1 MKSILTFI
9 LISFLGIQ
17 ILHSQQKDTKIT
29 YEGGEAYFIYQ
40 DAKTSKIINKVPFAK
55 VRNIYYDTFY
65 KQYIFLLSTLEGAT
79 GFTLK
84 YVRENKMFKDEQIMI
99 DSNNNYEWSVNDHLE
114 KLGKLWVMRLKEKDG
129 ILQTIYFENVDRK
142 SVV

>member
-9 LISFLGIQ
+9 LISFFGIQ
-17 ILHSQQKDTKIT
+17 FLYSQQKDTKIT

-65 KQYIFLLSTLEGAT
+65 KSYIFLLSTPEGAT

-84 YVRENKMFKDEQIMI
+84 YVRENKMFEKEQIMI

-114 KLGKLWVMRLKEKDG
+114 KIGKLWIMRLEPKNG
-129 ILQTIYFENVDRK
+129 VFQTIYFENVTK
-142 SVV
+142 

>member
-1 MKSILTFI
+1 MKSILTYI

-17 ILHSQQKDTKIT
+17 ILYSQEKDTKIT

-40 DAKTSKIINKVPFAK
+40 DAKTLKIINKVPFAK

-65 KQYIFLLSTLEGAT
+65 KMYIFLLSTPEGAT

-84 YVRENKMFKDEQIMI
+84 FVRVNKMFPDEQIMI
-99 DSNNNYEWSVNDHLE
+99 DSSNNSEWNVKDHLE

-129 ILQTIYFENVDRK
+129 ILQTMYFENVTK
-142 SVV
+142 